1 MLSWTVK
8 IHEWQTEEDGVLMS
22 SVILKMKKKFE
33 MYCVQILVLDF
44 NSSRY
49 DINLLKNTYTC
60 IKLRA

>member
-33 MYCVQILVLDF
+33 MYCVQILVLGF